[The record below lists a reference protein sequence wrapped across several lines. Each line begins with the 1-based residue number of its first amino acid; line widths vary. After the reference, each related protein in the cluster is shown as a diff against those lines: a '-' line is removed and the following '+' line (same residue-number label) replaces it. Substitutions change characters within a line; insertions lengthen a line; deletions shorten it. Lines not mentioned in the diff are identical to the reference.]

1 MVENFNNAV
10 INGYLFDEVLW
21 NLFKASPCFVF
32 SIKMLCVRRD
42 SGFNKLRL
50 RVSFRGYS

>member
-32 SIKMLCVRRD
+32 TIKCY
-42 SGFNKLRL
+42 
-50 RVSFRGYS
+50 VSVETVVLISYV